1 MVLLFRCKRFGRVD
15 IHVLRYYSLG
25 RIPDGAAGYHGVPV
39 LCLGAGG
46 SRLSGKRC
54 HADVFPLFGWRK
66 SRVRCILVDGEG
78 RVG

>member
-25 RIPDGAAGYHGVPV
+25 RISDGAAGYHGVPF

-46 SRLSGKRC
+46 QSVIWKAVSCRR
-54 HADVFPLFGWRK
+54 FP
-66 SRVRCILVDGEG
+66 SVRMAQEQSKMYFS
-78 RVG
+78 